1 MFIKLNQIIKKHIN
15 NKQEKEF
22 DQFKKIE
29 NNWKKTQTEQML
41 KNTTIKDFKQGVLTI
56 QTKNTSWRNELSFM
70 KDQVKKN

>member
-22 DQFKKIE
+22 EQFKKIE
-29 NNWKKTQTEQML
+29 NKWKKTQTKQML

-70 KDQVKKN
+70 KNQVKKN

>member
-22 DQFKKIE
+22 EQFKKIE
-29 NNWKKTQTEQML
+29 NSWEKTQTKQML
-41 KNTTIKDFKQGVLTI
+41 KNTTIKDFKQGVLII

>member
-22 DQFKKIE
+22 EQFKKIE
-29 NNWKKTQTEQML
+29 NSWKKTQTKQML
-41 KNTTIKDFKQGVLTI
+41 KNTTIKDFKQGVLII